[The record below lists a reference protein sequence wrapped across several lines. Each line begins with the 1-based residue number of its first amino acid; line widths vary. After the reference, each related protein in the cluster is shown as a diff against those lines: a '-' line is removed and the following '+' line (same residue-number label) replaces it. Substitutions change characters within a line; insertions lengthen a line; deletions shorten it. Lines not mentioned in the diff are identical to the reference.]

1 MPPLLEL
8 CHSLDPVAFA
18 RERLRFVMKFP
29 FSWRSLRP
37 LRDKVFLY
45 V

>member
-1 MPPLLEL
+1 LI
-8 CHSLDPVAFA
+8 SATRLDPAVFA
-18 RERLRFVMKFP
+18 RERLRFVMNSP
-29 FSWRSLRP
+29 FFLALFAP